1 MFEGLPRPWNWRC
14 TRLPQA
20 GGTLGTWWILGVV
33 PSVGR
38 RASGQ
43 VRSITHAAPENT
55 LQNGRERNG
64 HRCTRVRLGSVDVR
78 GDWLEIPGQAWKK
91 GVGVWLR
98 NHAHTHALRAA
109 TVARLLANMAV
120 AIQVHW
126 PAAAAA
132 AEWVQQQRQTATLSY
147 NNQMKGKLHSID
159 SLCLM
164 SGIYGASVALGK
176 TEHFTDQQNNSLGSK
191 ISSAQMIPIRLYL
204 SGRIWYQEVEKGNVS
219 IEHSWGCCATANV
232 AERYRLS
239 SWEKVFWQLRSAWT
253 LPKYKSYNER
263 KLGKMMVTGPGHCF

>member
-33 PSVGR
+33 PSAGR

-126 PAAAAA
+126 TAAAA

-176 TEHFTDQQNNSLGSK
+176 NTLQTNKIIHLSQKSQVHRWFQSVCICQGEFDIKRSK
-191 ISSAQMIPIRLYL
+191 RETS
-204 SGRIWYQEVEKGNVS
+204 
-219 IEHSWGCCATANV
+219 
-232 AERYRLS
+232 RLS
-239 SWEKVFWQLRSAWT
+239 TA
-253 LPKYKSYNER
+253 
-263 KLGKMMVTGPGHCF
+263 